1 MSLQDKK
8 VLVGL
13 TGGIACYKVPYLLR
27 DLVRQGAEVRVIMTK
42 SATKFITPLTL
53 ETVSGHPVAV
63 DMFPE
68 GEFVGTRHIDLANW
82 PDLVVIAPATAN
94 FFGKIASGVTDDL
107 LTTVV
112 IASPKPVMVAP
123 AMNPQMWRHP
133 TTQRNAAYFKEI
145 GYQVVGPAEGDMA
158 CDHVGV
164 GRMVEPG
171 DIMTAIEGVSGKK
184 KSVASKQTAETLRGK
199 NILITAGPCREPI
212 DPVRYISNR
221 SSGKMGYALAEA
233 AAELGATVTLVS
245 GPSRLSAPN
254 GVDFVS
260 VETTD
265 QMYEAVSQRFSDI
278 DCLIMAAAPADF
290 APSEAAVHKIKK
302 QQAEMQ
308 LSLSPTVDIL
318 KAMGERKKDGQVLIG
333 FALETDNAVAN
344 ARKKLESKN
353 LDMIV
358 LNNPLD
364 ANSAFDHDTNKVTII
379 LPEGEPEE
387 WPLEDKAQVAFKLL
401 EKISRIA

>member
-1 MSLQDKK
+1 MSLQGKK

-13 TGGIACYKVPYLLR
+13 TGGIACYKVPYLVR
-27 DLVRQGAEVRVIMTK
+27 DLMRQGAEVRVMMTK

-53 ETVSGHPVAV
+53 ETVSGYPVAV

-68 GEFVGTRHIDLANW
+68 REFVGTRHIDLANW
-82 PDLVVIAPATAN
+82 PDVVVIAPATAN

-112 IASPKPVMVAP
+112 IASPVPVMVAP
-123 AMNPQMWRHP
+123 AMNPQMWQHP
-133 TTQRNAAYFKEI
+133 TTKRNAAYFREI
-145 GYQVVGPAEGDMA
+145 GYEVVGPAEGDMA
-158 CDHVGV
+158 CDHVGI
-164 GRMVEPG
+164 GRMVEPRE
-171 DIMTAIEGVSGKK
+171 ILAAIERLLGKK
-184 KSVASKQTAETLRGK
+184 KSVPTNQTKAVLTGK
-199 NILITAGPCREPI
+199 RLLITAGPCREPI

-233 AAELGATVTLVS
+233 AVQLGATVTLVS
-245 GPSRLSAPN
+245 GPSRLSAPS
-254 GVDFVS
+254 GVDFVP

-265 QMYEAVSQRFSDI
+265 QMYQAVSQRFPDTHY
-278 DCLIMAAAPADF
+278 LIMAAAPADF
-290 APSEAAVHKIKK
+290 APSQAAAHKIKK

-333 FALETDNAVAN
+333 FALETDDGIAN
-344 ARKKLESKN
+344 ARRKLKAKN

-379 LPEGEPEE
+379 QPEGDPEE
-387 WPLEDKAQVAFKLL
+387 WPLDNKSNVAFKLL
-401 EKISRIA
+401 EKIAGMA